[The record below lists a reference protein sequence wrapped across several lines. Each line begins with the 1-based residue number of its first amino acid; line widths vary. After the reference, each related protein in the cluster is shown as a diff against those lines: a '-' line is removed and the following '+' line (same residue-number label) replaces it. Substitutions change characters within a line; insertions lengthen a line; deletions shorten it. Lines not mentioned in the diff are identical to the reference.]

1 MNKSLN
7 KLEYERKEKI
17 KALDLDEVKAY
28 ITNLNKKMFD
38 ALDDNNPEDVELYN
52 TKLKEVFDL
61 TSDKFVNLDFYS
73 LGRKYEI
80 TTSKMIENNTK
91 REITHK
97 SLLSVLLTSIY
108 TSLYDLY
115 FTLDYILMVYYHNYY
130 RKEHMLIDDLIAHLH
145 CEYDFDN
152 EKFDDYAYSRITT
165 YNTSL
170 MGELDSLIRI
180 IKSNANM
187 IIELSEMYVHNDFEH
202 EVSSILEK
210 IDYEKQYVDKKG
222 KSDEGIKILKEGDYL
237 ALLDSLKKASILYLE
252 SCRNYFEIKEKL
264 LGLMESPDGFL
275 KFKEA
280 HYDFLNEKGGAS
292 TSKEDYIASRPSYD
306 VKSLKFIAP

>member
-210 IDYEKQYVDKKG
+210 IDYEKQYVDNKG
-222 KSDEGIKILKEGDYL
+222 KSDERIKILKEGDYL

>member
-7 KLEYERKEKI
+7 KLEYGRKEKI

-130 RKEHMLIDDLIAHLH
+130 RKEYMLIDDLIAHLH

-152 EKFDDYAYSRITT
+152 EKFDDYAYSRVTT

-280 HYDFLNEKGGAS
+280 HYDFLNEKRGAS